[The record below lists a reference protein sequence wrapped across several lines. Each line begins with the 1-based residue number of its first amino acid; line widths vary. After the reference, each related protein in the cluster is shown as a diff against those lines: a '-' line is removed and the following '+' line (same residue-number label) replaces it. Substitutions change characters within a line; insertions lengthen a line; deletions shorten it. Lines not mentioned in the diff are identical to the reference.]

1 MAEKAAKT
9 TDKEGKST
17 KRSSSVDFKLSKRS
31 KHVQV
36 LEFVRK
42 FNGTKGADGKNRAAS
57 AGSTVNTLLGAVL
70 VSASESTLKGL
81 VEDLQ
86 KADNISGAA
95 VVDSVLQARTA
106 QQTKGAPT
114 DEEEQRKMLLALKA
128 ANPDLFAQVAGK

>member
-1 MAEKAAKT
+1 MAEKAEKT

-42 FNGTKGADGKNRAAS
+42 FNGTKDANGKNRAAS

-70 VSASESTLKGL
+70 VSASESTLKAL
-81 VEDLQ
+81 VSDLE
-86 KADNISGAA
+86 KAGNGSGAA

-106 QQTKGAPT
+106 QETKGAPT
-114 DEEEQRKMLLALKA
+114 KEEEQLKMLQAIKA
-128 ANPDLFAQVAGK
+128 ANPDLYAQVGAE

>member
-1 MAEKAAKT
+1 MAETRAKR
-9 TDKEGKST
+9 TDEEKTS
-17 KRSSSVDFKLSKRS
+17 KRSKTSVPVTLSKRS

-70 VSASESTLKGL
+70 VNASESTLKAL
-81 VEDLQ
+81 VSDLE
-86 KADNISGAA
+86 KAGNSSGAA
-95 VVDSVLQARTA
+95 VVDTVLQARTA

-114 DEEEQRKMLLALKA
+114 DEDEQRKMLLALKA

>member
-1 MAEKAAKT
+1 MAETKAKS
-9 TDKEGKST
+9 TDKEETGKKSKT
-17 KRSSSVDFKLSKRS
+17 GVPVTLSKRT

-42 FNGTKGADGKNRAAS
+42 FNGTKDANGKNRAAS

-70 VSASESTLKGL
+70 VSASESTLKAL
-81 VEDLQ
+81 VGDLE
-86 KADNISGAA
+86 KAGNGSGAA

-106 QQTKGAPT
+106 QETKGAPT
-114 DEEEQRKMLLALKA
+114 DEEAQRKMLLALKA